1 MKQSPRLLVG
11 WPYRD
16 VQNSECSLLTALHIK
31 LKSNLLTK
39 SDDRI
44 KQNTK
49 QQQESWNDD
58 KEQSSVVDR
67 SIHILVGWRSI
78 VEKQIVTVD
87 EMFEQKIKQSY
98 VGTKKT
104 TQKTSKL
111 SCCLLVIYLLK
122 GELNP
127 KIKFVSFERT
137 LKITE

>member
-1 MKQSPRLLVG
+1 M
-11 WPYRD
+11 
-16 VQNSECSLLTALHIK
+16 
-31 LKSNLLTK
+31 
-39 SDDRI
+39 
-44 KQNTK
+44 
-49 QQQESWNDD
+49 
-58 KEQSSVVDR
+58 DR